1 MEKIV
6 LIFATNRANSYT
18 KTVGT
23 IYNAYLN
30 QKQVPTDIIDLRELS
45 MQTHLLNDELY
56 GKRSTIFTQLISE
69 KLLPNTKFIFIAP
82 EYNGSFPG
90 VLKVFLDAIP
100 PATWTNKKALLVG
113 VSTGRAGNLRGMEH
127 LTGVLNYLKFFV
139 HPNRLPISLVD
150 THTEPGATRFKTDT
164 QQKVIEEQI
173 NQFINWQ

>member
-18 KTVGT
+18 KAVGT
-23 IYNAYLN
+23 IYNAIL
-30 QKQVPTDIIDLRELS
+30 KQNEVPTEVIDLNELS
-45 MQTHLLNDELY
+45 TQTHLLNDELY
-56 GKRSTIFTQLISE
+56 GKRSAFFTQLINE
-69 KLLPNTKFIFIAP
+69 KLQVNTKFIFFIP

-100 PATWTNKKALLVG
+100 PATWANKKALLVG
-113 VSTGRAGNLRGMEH
+113 LSSGRAGNLRGMEH

-150 THTEPGATRFKTDT
+150 THVEFGAASFKNEA
-164 QQKVIEEQI
+164 QQKVSEDQI
-173 NQFINWQ
+173 KQFITWQ